1 LKSFKLLPN
10 RKPEINLLSV
20 RSKKDRLKASN
31 RRNHLEGREGY
42 RGSKF
47 FWGPKRLVAS
57 HQLISHQNKDT
68 FIKPTAYTLQKAE
81 VLSLPKAFVLINAET
96 GSEKDVVEKVKAMK
110 NVEEAYFVFGVYDVI
125 AIVEAP
131 NIDELRNT
139 IHTAMRQ
146 IKGIRSTCTMVVIK

>member
-1 LKSFKLLPN
+1 M
-10 RKPEINLLSV
+10 
-20 RSKKDRLKASN
+20 
-31 RRNHLEGREGY
+31 
-42 RGSKF
+42 
-47 FWGPKRLVAS
+47 
-57 HQLISHQNKDT
+57 
-68 FIKPTAYTLQKAE
+68 
-81 VLSLPKAFVLINAET
+81 PKAFVLINAET

-146 IKGIRSTCTMVVIK
+146 IEGIRSTCTMVVIK